1 MAPKIK
7 ITCVVDNCAKF
18 SSRLW
23 GEHGLAF
30 LIQAGANTILFD
42 SGSSPDILEHNMR
55 ELGEDMSRVKYIV
68 LSHGHY
74 DHCGGLE
81 WALSKTRRPLII
93 ADDSIFDKK
102 LIRVDKEFV
111 SVGIP
116 ITAEQIRE
124 KGDIKFI
131 QDQHYSIAQ
140 GVFVTGRIPRTIPF
154 EVIPAGKDFVEKK
167 MMIEEDPFLDD
178 HALVMDSDK
187 GQIVILGCCHAGLIN
202 TLTYVSKTWQKPLLA
217 IIGGTHLNNASG
229 DRVNRTIVPLREKFK
244 PSTLCLNHCTG
255 LEAFFAL
262 RNSFGASVKDFP
274 AGSVIEF

>member
-7 ITCVVDNCAKF
+7 ITCVVDNCVKF

-23 GEHGLAF
+23 GEHGLAI
-30 LIQAGANTILFD
+30 LIQAGPNSILFD
-42 SGSSPDILEHNMR
+42 TGCSPDILEHNMR
-55 ELGEDMSRVKYIV
+55 LLDEDMSRVKYIV

-81 WALSKTRRPLII
+81 WAISKSRRPLII

-102 LIRVDKEFV
+102 LIRIDKEFK
-111 SVGIP
+111 SAGIP
-116 ITAEQIRE
+116 TTVEKIGE

-131 QDQHYSIAQ
+131 QDQAYSITQ
-140 GVFVTGRIPRTIPF
+140 GIYVTGRIPRTIPF
-154 EVIPAGKDFVEKK
+154 EVILAGKYFVEKK

-178 HALVMDSDK
+178 HALVIDTDK

-217 IIGGTHLNNASG
+217 IIGGMHLNNASG
-229 DRVNRTIVPLREKFK
+229 DRVNKTIAPLREKFK
-244 PSTLCLNHCTG
+244 PSTIYPNHCTG
-255 LEAFFAL
+255 LEAFFAI
-262 RNSFGASVKDFP
+262 RNSLGASVKDFP
-274 AGSVIEF
+274 AGSIVEF